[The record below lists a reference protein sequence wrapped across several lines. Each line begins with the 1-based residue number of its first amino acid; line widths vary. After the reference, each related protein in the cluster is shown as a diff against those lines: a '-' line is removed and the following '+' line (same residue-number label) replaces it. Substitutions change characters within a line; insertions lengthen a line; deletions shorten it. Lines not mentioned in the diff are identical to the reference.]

1 MKKNA
6 IVLLSGGQDSTTCLY
21 WAKKRYNKIEGIF
34 FHYSQRHE
42 IEYECAKDIAEKT
55 SITLHEF
62 TIPAFK
68 KIGGNSLT
76 NDIKMDDSSKRIPN
90 TFVPGRNIIFLSYA
104 AAVAYKSGITDIII
118 GVNEEDYSGYPDCR
132 SDFINSMTRSLQLGL
147 ERDINIIVPLQ
158 HLSKAQIWELSD
170 ELKILDIIKK
180 DTHTC
185 YYGDRSKLHDWG
197 YGCGKCPSCILR
209 KKGFEKY
216 ITLKR

>member
-1 MKKNA
+1 M
-6 IVLLSGGQDSTTCLY
+6 L
-21 WAKKRYNKIEGIF
+21 F
-34 FHYSQRHE
+34 
-42 IEYECAKDIAEKT
+42 
-55 SITLHEF
+55 
-62 TIPAFK
+62 
-68 KIGGNSLT
+68 
-76 NDIKMDDSSKRIPN
+76 
-90 TFVPGRNIIFLSYA
+90 
-104 AAVAYKSGITDIII
+104 
-118 GVNEEDYSGYPDCR
+118 R
-132 SDFINSMTRSLQLGL
+132 SQLGL

-180 DTHTC
+180 NTYSC